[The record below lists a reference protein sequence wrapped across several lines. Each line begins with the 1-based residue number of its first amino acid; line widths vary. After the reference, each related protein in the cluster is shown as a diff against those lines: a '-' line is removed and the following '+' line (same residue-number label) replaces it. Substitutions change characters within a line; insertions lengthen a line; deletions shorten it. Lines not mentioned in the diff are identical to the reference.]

1 MLIITDEKEVRFLNN
16 KCNPCTTTIYFE
28 LFLFLSTGCF
38 HFIDASLL
46 SRKRSIPRW
55 IKGAFSMRSF
65 YLPFTL
71 SIPSLNFKNHY
82 SKTRCD
88 CFSISFIW
96 LSWLIIFWYA
106 LYILLFYLLKNRDIL
121 PSMLMQ
127 TLKQTTYG
135 MQWQRW
141 ALNVVSKSEHK
152 TEIMNKWPIYLIFR
166 LVFIAQYLFY
176 NFIGQ
181 SDCWQT
187 KFRISNVANNLGNE
201 GPIRKSRVRLQLFHL
216 FVHLSGVP
224 SLITRL
230 RV

>member
-1 MLIITDEKEVRFLNN
+1 MLIITDEKEVRFLKN
-16 KCNPCTTTIYFE
+16 KCNPCTTTIHFE

-82 SKTRCD
+82 LETRCD
-88 CFSISFIW
+88 CFSISFTW

-106 LYILLFYLLKNRDIL
+106 LYILLFCLLKYRDIL

-152 TEIMNKWPIYLIFR
+152 T
-166 LVFIAQYLFY
+166 
-176 NFIGQ
+176 
-181 SDCWQT
+181 
-187 KFRISNVANNLGNE
+187 ANYE
-201 GPIRKSRVRLQLFHL
+201 
-216 FVHLSGVP
+216 
-224 SLITRL
+224 
-230 RV
+230 

>member
-1 MLIITDEKEVRFLNN
+1 MLIIADEKEARFLNN

-82 SKTRCD
+82 LETRCD

-106 LYILLFYLLKNRDIL
+106 LYILLFCLLKYRDIL

-166 LVFIAQYLFY
+166 LVFITQYLFN

-201 GPIRKSRVRLQLFHL
+201 VPIRKSRVRLQLFHL

>member
-1 MLIITDEKEVRFLNN
+1 MLIIADEKEVRFLNN

-55 IKGAFSMRSF
+55 IKGAFSMRFF

-82 SKTRCD
+82 LKTRCD
-88 CFSISFIW
+88 CFSFSFIW

-166 LVFIAQYLFY
+166 LVFITQYLFN

-216 FVHLSGVP
+216 FVRLSGVP

>member
-82 SKTRCD
+82 LKTRCD

-106 LYILLFYLLKNRDIL
+106 LYILLFYLLKYRDIL

-152 TEIMNKWPIYLIFR
+152 TEIMNKSPIYLIFR
-166 LVFIAQYLFY
+166 LVFITQYLFY
-176 NFIGQ
+176 NFLDQ

>member
-82 SKTRCD
+82 LKTRCD

-106 LYILLFYLLKNRDIL
+106 LYILLFYLLKYRDIL

-166 LVFIAQYLFY
+166 LVFITQYLFY
-176 NFIGQ
+176 
-181 SDCWQT
+181 
-187 KFRISNVANNLGNE
+187 KFYWPVWLLANQ
-201 GPIRKSRVRLQLFHL
+201 V
-216 FVHLSGVP
+216 
-224 SLITRL
+224 
-230 RV
+230 

>member
-1 MLIITDEKEVRFLNN
+1 MLIIADEKEARFLNN
-16 KCNPCTTTIYFE
+16 KCSPCTTTIYFE

-82 SKTRCD
+82 LKTRCD
-88 CFSISFIW
+88 CFSFSFIW

-166 LVFIAQYLFY
+166 LVFITQYLFN

>member
-1 MLIITDEKEVRFLNN
+1 MLIIADEKEVRFLNN
-16 KCNPCTTTIYFE
+16 KCNPCTTTIHFE

-71 SIPSLNFKNHY
+71 SIPSFNFKNHY
-82 SKTRCD
+82 LKTRCD
-88 CFSISFIW
+88 CFSFSFIW

-152 TEIMNKWPIYLIFR
+152 TEIMNKSPIYLIFR
-166 LVFIAQYLFY
+166 LVFITQYLFY

-230 RV
+230 HV

>member
-1 MLIITDEKEVRFLNN
+1 MLIITDEKEVRFLKN
-16 KCNPCTTTIYFE
+16 KCNPCTTTIHFE

-82 SKTRCD
+82 LETRCD
-88 CFSISFIW
+88 CFSIYFIW

-106 LYILLFYLLKNRDIL
+106 LYILLFCLLKYRDIL

-166 LVFIAQYLFY
+166 LVFITQYLFY

-201 GPIRKSRVRLQLFHL
+201 VPIRKSRVRLQLFHL

>member
-1 MLIITDEKEVRFLNN
+1 MLIITDEKEVRFLKN
-16 KCNPCTTTIYFE
+16 KCNPCTTTIHFE

-82 SKTRCD
+82 LKTRCD
-88 CFSISFIW
+88 CFSFSFIW

-166 LVFIAQYLFY
+166 LVFITQYL
-176 NFIGQ
+176 
-181 SDCWQT
+181 
-187 KFRISNVANNLGNE
+187 
-201 GPIRKSRVRLQLFHL
+201 
-216 FVHLSGVP
+216 
-224 SLITRL
+224 
-230 RV
+230 